1 MENKNK
7 TTSVPN
13 LHQLKALVAWRRTG
27 DNYMDLTGS
36 KDAVNQIKTALQS
49 IERKDPEVV
58 LSTLPVIANCLPYLE
73 LWSDRFPADRFY
85 NTLYISYLNA
95 YSNLLM
101 ADPMVLFNLLGKPCH
116 DAIKRFKKALG
127 YDDLDDEAFK
137 MKCRFFMFKL
147 SYFIPFLDHERDP
160 EKFRTRLSHC
170 LRRML
175 RRFDVV
181 KKVELF
187 NFGSIYLALLS
198 EGYKSK
204 HLLSSIVKR
213 LRTVLQ
219 ALKTVIIYHA
229 KKANGM
235 KLSSTRRKLL
245 DPKAAAIEVACLTLV
260 NDKVVKPNKDNIS
273 KMGYKTKPTKSI
285 KRFIDK
291 TPNPVQYSGR
301 KPMKQYEYEGY
312 KPRSVKEV
320 VVKVKKRRTLTK
332 PLGLN
337 Q

>member
-7 TTSVPN
+7 TTSAPN

-49 IERKDPEVV
+49 LERKNPEVA

-73 LWSDRFPADRFY
+73 LWSDRFPTDRFY

-95 YSNLLM
+95 YSNILM
-101 ADPMVLFNLLGKPCH
+101 VDPMVLFNLLGKPCH
-116 DAIKRFKKALG
+116 DAIKRFKRELG
-127 YDDLDDEAFK
+127 YDDLDEEAFK
-137 MKCRFFMFKL
+137 TKCRFFMFKL
-147 SYFIPFLDHERDP
+147 SYFIPFLDHERNH
-160 EKFRTRLSHC
+160 EKFRIRLANH

-175 RRFDVV
+175 RRFDVE

-219 ALKTVIIYHA
+219 ALKTVIIHHA
-229 KKANGM
+229 KKTKGV

-245 DPKAAAIEVACLTLV
+245 DPKAAAIEVACLTLT
-260 NDKVVKPNKDNIS
+260 NDKVNKPPKDNLS
-273 KMGYKTKPTKSI
+273 KMTYKTKSTKPTK
-285 KRFIDK
+285 RFTD
-291 TPNPVQYSGR
+291 TTRYPTQNSVR
-301 KPMKQYEYEGY
+301 KPTKQYEYEGY

-332 PLGLN
+332 PLGFN